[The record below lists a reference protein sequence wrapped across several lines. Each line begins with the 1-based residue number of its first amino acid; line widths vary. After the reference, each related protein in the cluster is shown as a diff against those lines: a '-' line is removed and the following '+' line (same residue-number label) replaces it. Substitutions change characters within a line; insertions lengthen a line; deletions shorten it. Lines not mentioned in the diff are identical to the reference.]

1 MLAQCD
7 PINLMQYIMSAF
19 MLFWLD
25 YSTFLLSLPS
35 DCLQASMNQKPDM
48 WCQYSMSWTGCL
60 SMPVLTIR
68 WFTLLLLSAW
78 PCSKI
83 SVSVINTSS
92 NHLRSA
98 HVNLLYVSNEICLAA
113 AFFSLSSTS
122 VWNALSP
129 SLRTCTTFM
138 VSSLA
143 LRPNFLKLL

>member
-1 MLAQCD
+1 MWPDKFDAVYYVCIYVVLAG
-7 PINLMQYIMSAF
+7 
-19 MLFWLD
+19 LFH
-25 YSTFLLSLPS
+25 LPFKLTIRLYTS
-35 DCLQASMNQKPDM
+35 FNEPKTMCKSDM